1 MTKTHFRSTLALAAA
16 LAAAISFPASVFAQ
30 QTHDRYIVQF
40 LPGGGAAGSAA
51 VRAAGGQVVLELG
64 RHDAVAVRLPAA
76 ALPGLTRNPNVEYIE
91 LDPKRYPMAQ
101 QTTPYGITMVQA
113 DLLDD
118 SSAANRR
125 VCIIDSGYRL
135 DHEDLS
141 NATNVTDSGNRGA
154 GGPYLTTDSHG
165 THVAGTISALNNG
178 VGVVG
183 VLPNGGIN
191 LHIVCVFTDGGLF
204 MYASGLVGALDDC
217 VTADSHV
224 INMSLGGP
232 VKSRTEERAFRNAF
246 NKQNVISVAAAGN
259 GGNNQ
264 RLFPASYNAVISV
277 AAINSAKLVAD
288 FSQQNN
294 QVELAAPGVAVRST
308 VVPGTGID
316 ESLDVNGTGYEA
328 VVMEDS
334 PLMTGEGPLVN
345 CGLGLEACPDAWEKV
360 CLIQRGDIT
369 FAKKVE
375 NCQFGGGVAAVIF
388 NNTPGLFS
396 GTLGGAATTIPSV
409 GISDADGQI
418 LLSASGQATV
428 TTLQGDYAYFDGTS
442 MATPH
447 VAGVAAL
454 VWSLNE
460 DCSNQEIRNALTS
473 TAEDLGAVGRDNA
486 YGFGLVRAK
495 QANLFLASAS
505 NTCDSGGGD
514 PGGGCDLYAKNVSC
528 EFDNQCCSNK
538 CRGPASR
545 KTCK

>member
-154 GGPYLTTDSHG
+154 GGPYSTTDSHG

-191 LHIVCVFTDGGLF
+191 LHIVRVFTDGGLF

-277 AAINSAKLVAD
+277 TTINSAKLRRGLILAD
-288 FSQQNN
+288 K
-294 QVELAAPGVAVRST
+294 
-308 VVPGTGID
+308 I
-316 ESLDVNGTGYEA
+316 
-328 VVMEDS
+328 
-334 PLMTGEGPLVN
+334 
-345 CGLGLEACPDAWEKV
+345 
-360 CLIQRGDIT
+360 
-369 FAKKVE
+369 
-375 NCQFGGGVAAVIF
+375 
-388 NNTPGLFS
+388 
-396 GTLGGAATTIPSV
+396 
-409 GISDADGQI
+409 
-418 LLSASGQATV
+418 
-428 TTLQGDYAYFDGTS
+428 
-442 MATPH
+442 
-447 VAGVAAL
+447 
-454 VWSLNE
+454 
-460 DCSNQEIRNALTS
+460 
-473 TAEDLGAVGRDNA
+473 
-486 YGFGLVRAK
+486 
-495 QANLFLASAS
+495 
-505 NTCDSGGGD
+505 
-514 PGGGCDLYAKNVSC
+514 
-528 EFDNQCCSNK
+528 
-538 CRGPASR
+538 
-545 KTCK
+545 

>member
-16 LAAAISFPASVFAQ
+16 LAAAISFSGSIFAQ
-30 QTHDRYIVQF
+30 QTHERYIVQF

-64 RHDAVAVRLPAA
+64 RHDAVAARLPAV

-101 QTTPYGITMVQA
+101 QTTPYGIPMVQA
-113 DLLDD
+113 NQLLDD
-118 SSAANRR
+118 LAGNRT
-125 VCIIDSGYRL
+125 VCIIDSGYRRE
-135 DHEDLS
+135 HKDLS
-141 NATNVTDSGNRGA
+141 DANVTASPNRGA
-154 GGPYLTTDSHG
+154 GDPYLTLHSHG
-165 THVAGTISALNNG
+165 THVAGTISALDNG
-178 VGVVG
+178 VGVLG
-183 VLPNGGIN
+183 VLPSGKIN
-191 LHIVCVFTDGGLF
+191 LHIVRVFTDEGLF
-204 MYASGLVGALDDC
+204 VYASGLVGALDDC
-217 VTADSHV
+217 VSAGSHV

-232 VKSRTEERAFRNAF
+232 VKSRTEDRAFRDAF

-264 RLFPASYNAVISV
+264 KLFPASYNSVVSV
-277 AAINSAKLVAD
+277 AAIDSAMLVAD

-328 VVMEDS
+328 VAMEGS
-334 PLMTGEGPLVN
+334 PPMTRAGPLVG
-345 CGLGLEACPDAWEKV
+345 CGFGDAMCPGGGGQV
-360 CLIQRGDIT
+360 CLIERGNDIT
-369 FAKKVE
+369 FAVKVS
-375 NCQFGGGVAAVIF
+375 NCEDGKGVAAVIF

-409 GISDADGQI
+409 GISEADGQI
-418 LLSASGQATV
+418 LPSASGQATV
-428 TTLQGDYAYFDGTS
+428 TTLPGDYAYFDGTS

-486 YGFGLVRAK
+486 YGFGLV
-495 QANLFLASAS
+495 QAREANEFFVNNA
-505 NTCDSGGGD
+505 CDSGGGGES
-514 PGGGCDLYAKNVSC
+514 GGVCNFLAKNASC
-528 EFDNQCCSNK
+528 DFDNECCSNK